1 MAFPDSVANDDPEA
15 AGSVTGADGAV
26 SGALPSTDRTNGDSD
41 NGGNGTTGSAAH
53 GGPSAPTEA
62 GRGNGGSDRA
72 DTTGRLAG
80 PPDLAATQGADGQ
93 PGADGRS
100 AGTQPDEVLP
110 EGLTSGEA
118 AKLTAAGKTNRA
130 PLETSRSLMT
140 IVRSNVF
147 TRFNAILGVLLAIIL
162 TIGPIQDAFFG
173 LVLVLNTAIGIVQE
187 YRAKQ
192 TLDRLSLL
200 NTPDATVVRDGTR
213 TPVPVD
219 DIVLGDVVELT
230 PGGQVVADGAVVA
243 ADALEVDESLL
254 TGESVP
260 EAKGPG
266 DEVMSGSFVTAGRGW
281 YRADKVAHDAYA
293 NTLAHEARQF
303 SLVRSEL
310 RQGTDLILR
319 LVTFL
324 IVPTAALLIYSQLR
338 SDESL
343 PNAIRG
349 TVAGIGSMIPEG
361 LVLLTSLA
369 FAASVVRLGKR
380 EVLIQELAAIEGLA
394 RVDVVCIDKTGTIT
408 EPILEV
414 VAVEAVA
421 TDDRVPA
428 ATVQRALGALAW
440 ADREPNASLAALAKA
455 FGSPGWTLT
464 WRAAFSS
471 ARKFSGAG
479 FGRKGDWL
487 LGAPDILLAQAV
499 DPDAAERAGALVDD
513 HSRQGQRV
521 LLLSRINGEPGDT
534 APPNEP
540 VAVLALEERIRPEAS
555 DTLAFFASQGVTIK
569 VISGDDPRTV
579 GAVADRVGIAG
590 ADHPMDARQ
599 LPDEPEALADVL
611 EETSV
616 FGRVAPHQKQA
627 MVKALQSRGHT
638 VAMTGDGVND
648 VLALKEADLGVAM
661 GSGSAASR
669 AVAPVVLMDSSFAS
683 LPSVLAEGRQVIA
696 NVERVANLFLT
707 KTVYAT
713 LLALAV
719 GVAHVPFPF
728 LPRHLTIISSLTIGV
743 PAFFLALAPNSR
755 VYEPGFVGRVL
766 RFAVPAGGVAATATM
781 AAYFLARDTEGV
793 STGEARTIAT
803 ITLFLVA
810 LWALSILARPASPWR
825 AGLIATMAAIFVL
838 IMSVP
843 FLQDFF
849 AIDLPSR
856 LVTLSAVGVAAM
868 AGVALDVGWQAS
880 GWMKGLLHH
889 PHDADDPD
897 GAAGDPA
904 EPTDG
909 EARAPAP

>member
-1 MAFPDSVANDDPEA
+1 MVSPDPVAHDDPDAARTAAEVSETGGPPD
-15 AGSVTGADGAV
+15 AGS
-26 SGALPSTDRTNGDSD
+26 SSD
-41 NGGNGTTGSAAH
+41 GGNGRTGAA
-53 GGPSAPTEA
+53 APA
-62 GRGNGGSDRA
+62 
-72 DTTGRLAG
+72 
-80 PPDLAATQGADGQ
+80 PP
-93 PGADGRS
+93 P
-100 AGTQPDEVLP
+100 EVLP
-110 EGLTSGEA
+110 DG
-118 AKLTAAGKTNRA
+118 LTAAEAADRTARGLTNRA
-130 PLETSRSLMT
+130 PVETSRSLMA
-140 IVRSNVF
+140 IVRANVF
-147 TRFNAILGVLLAIIL
+147 TRFNAILGVLLAVIL

-187 YRAKQ
+187 WRAKR

-200 NTPDATVVRDGTR
+200 NTPDATVVRDGAR
-213 TPVPVD
+213 HQVPVD
-219 DIVLGDVVELT
+219 DLVLGDVVELT
-230 PGGQVVADGAVVA
+230 PGAQVVADGEVVM
-243 ADALEVDESLL
+243 ADALEIDESLL

-281 YRADKVAHDAYA
+281 YRADKVGADAYA
-293 NTLAHEARQF
+293 NTLASEARRF

-310 RQGTDLILR
+310 RQGTDFILR
-319 LVTFL
+319 LVTWL
-324 IVPTAALLIYSQLR
+324 IVPVAALLIYSQLR

-343 PNAIRG
+343 NNSIRG
-349 TVAGIGSMIPEG
+349 TVAGVGSMIPEG

-369 FAASVVRLGKR
+369 FAASVVRLGR
-380 EVLIQELAAIEGLA
+380 RRVLVQELAAIEGLA

-414 VAVEAVA
+414 VAIEPVA
-421 TDDRVPA
+421 TDGRVPRP
-428 ATVQRALGALAW
+428 VIEQALGALAW
-440 ADREPNASLAALAKA
+440 ADREPNASLAAIAKRFA
-455 FGSPGWTLT
+455 SPGWAPT

-471 ARKFSGAG
+471 ARRFSGAG
-479 FGRKGDWL
+479 FGARGDWL
-487 LGAPDILLAQAV
+487 MGAPDTLLAKAV

-540 VAVLALEERIRPEAS
+540 VAVLALEERVRSDAA
-555 DTLAFFASQGVTIK
+555 DTLAFFTRQGVAIK

-579 GAVADRVGIAG
+579 GAVADRVGVAG
-590 ADHPMDARQ
+590 ADQPMDARE
-599 LPDEPEALADVL
+599 LPEDNEALADRL

-627 MVKALQSRGHT
+627 MVRALQSRGHT

-648 VLALKEADLGVAM
+648 VLALKDADLGVAM

-669 AVAPVVLMDSSFAS
+669 AVAPIVLMDSSFAS

-719 GVAHVPFPF
+719 GVVHVPFPF

-743 PAFFLALAPNSR
+743 PAFFLALAPNNR
-755 VYEPGFVGRVL
+755 RYMPGFVGRVL
-766 RFAVPAGGVAATATM
+766 RFAVPAGTVAATATM
-781 AAYFLARDTEGV
+781 AAYALARDTEGV
-793 STGEARTIAT
+793 GQTEARTIAT

-810 LWALSILARPASPWR
+810 LWVLAILARPASPWR
-825 AGLIATMAAIFVL
+825 AGLIAAMAIAFVL
-838 IMSVP
+838 VLSVP
-843 FLQDFF
+843 WLRDFF

-856 LVTLSAVGVAAM
+856 LVTLSAVGLAAM
-868 AGVALDVGWQAS
+868 AGVALELGWQAS
-880 GWMKGLLHH
+880 GWVKDWFHH
-889 PHDADDPD
+889 DDSSHPVADGGTDPDPGTDDPSPSEEE
-897 GAAGDPA
+897 GATA
-904 EPTDG
+904 
-909 EARAPAP
+909 